1 MRAVSVGIIG
11 AGFSAHLHAEAL
23 KKVYGVDVRI
33 GAVAA
38 GTPENANAF
47 ARHHGIPSVY
57 ATHSELIAAR
67 DIDAVCICVPNALH
81 APIVVEAA
89 NAGKSVICEKP
100 LTGAFGRSG
109 LTGAERANAER
120 ARALASVAEIESAV
134 ERNGVVFMY
143 AENWVYAPSMIKTKR
158 LLAVSQGPIV
168 DIRAEESHSGSH
180 AIRSRR
186 RETAG
191 GGALLVL
198 GSHPIGAAV
207 HLKNHEGVLSTG
219 APIRVSAVTA
229 DIACMY
235 DTDAVKRAG
244 SRSRLVS
251 DWEDVETWANAVLT
265 FTDGSKAVITAS
277 FAMLGGVRNSLE
289 VYTTNAVF
297 RSSMTPNNA
306 LMAFTPDAEAFGTE
320 YLHEKVE
327 SRAGWN
333 SASPDE
339 DWVRGYP
346 QEMQDFMECLA
357 QGRQPVSGL
366 QLARDVVDAIY
377 AGYVSAEEGRRVVLG
392 VD

>member
-1 MRAVSVGIIG
+1 
-11 AGFSAHLHAEAL
+11 
-23 KKVYGVDVRI
+23 
-33 GAVAA
+33 
-38 GTPENANAF
+38 
-47 ARHHGIPSVY
+47 
-57 ATHSELIAAR
+57 
-67 DIDAVCICVPNALH
+67 
-81 APIVVEAA
+81 
-89 NAGKSVICEKP
+89 
-100 LTGAFGRSG
+100 
-109 LTGAERANAER
+109 
-120 ARALASVAEIESAV
+120 
-134 ERNGVVFMY
+134 MY

-366 QLARDVVDAIY
+366 QLARDVVDVIY